1 MWRATEG
8 VRVALENGV
17 DSIEHGAKP
26 DADILRLFQERGAF
40 QVSTISPAVPYAL
53 FDRSISHA
61 TYEQQANGL
70 VVFEGIVALAK
81 ACSGGGY
88 PRGTGH
94 RRRLPLHHPL

>member
-1 MWRATEG
+1 MWRAPRASAWRWKTAWTPLSTEP
-8 VRVALENGV
+8 E
-17 DSIEHGAKP
+17 P
-26 DADILRLFQERGAF
+26 DADILRLFKERGAF

-70 VVFEGIVALAK
+70 VVFEGIVALRQGV
-81 ACSGGGY
+81 SGGRY

-94 RRRLPLHHPL
+94 RHRLPLHHPL